1 MAKRNLPIRAAVICV
16 VAGAAFLPS
25 FAAAQAP
32 AAKAKPAAGAVVV
45 AQPGDAV
52 RGEKLYTAR
61 CGACHGLD
69 ANRIGPKHRGVVGR
83 KSASIADFKYT
94 AALKKLNVI
103 WTPANLDRWLENP
116 TRMAPGTA
124 MALRTVVPKDR
135 ADLIAYLAAN
145 PLPAPAKP

>member
-1 MAKRNLPIRAAVICV
+1 MRNLLISAAVICV
-16 VAGAAFLPS
+16 AAAAAFLPS
-25 FAAAQAP
+25 SAAAQAP
-32 AAKAKPAAGAVVV
+32 AAKPKPAAAAAVAVT
-45 AQPGDAV
+45 GDAV

-83 KSASIADFKYT
+83 KSAAIPDFTYT
-94 AALKKLNVI
+94 AALKKLKVV

-124 MALRTVVPKDR
+124 MALRTAVPKDR
-135 ADLIAYLAAN
+135 ADIIAYLAAN

>member
-1 MAKRNLPIRAAVICV
+1 MAMRNLLISAAVNCV
-16 VAGAAFLPS
+16 AAGAAFLPS
-25 FAAAQAP
+25 SAAAQAP
-32 AAKAKPAAGAVVV
+32 AIKAKPAAGAL
-45 AQPGDAV
+45 AGDAV

-83 KSASIADFKYT
+83 KSAAIPDFTYT
-94 AALKKLNVI
+94 AALKKLNVV

>member
-1 MAKRNLPIRAAVICV
+1 MAQRNLTISAAVICV
-16 VAGAAFLPS
+16 
-25 FAAAQAP
+25 AAAMALQPSLAVAQGPAP
-32 AAKAKPAAGAVVV
+32 KIKPAAA
-45 AQPGDAV
+45 AAAPLPGDAI

-83 KSASIADFKYT
+83 KSASIPDFTYT
-94 AALKKLNVI
+94 AALKKLKVV

-124 MALRTVVPKDR
+124 MATRTAVPKDR
-135 ADLIAYLAAN
+135 ADIIAYLAAN

>member
-1 MAKRNLPIRAAVICV
+1 MAMRNHLISAALICV
-16 VAGAAFLPS
+16 AAGAAFLPS
-25 FAAAQAP
+25 SAAAQAP
-32 AAKAKPAAGAVVV
+32 AAKAKPAAGALV
-45 AQPGDAV
+45 GDGV

-83 KSASIADFKYT
+83 KSAAIPDFTYT
-94 AALKKLNVI
+94 AALKKLNVV